1 MLIGGHVSGRYDTG
15 HSVSVMLGAVLVYD
29 RVFDTRLAG
38 ILDALD
44 NATRRAGNS
53 ANRCPP
59 PGTW

>member
-1 MLIGGHVSGRYDTG
+1 
-15 HSVSVMLGAVLVYD
+15 MLGAVLVYD